1 MLACDLKKIPKCC
14 KNRSDL
20 NDFIPVHSLFGK
32 SKLLRRQQRWLALTP
47 RLLSLQDMWE
57 ILFNLDMNSTKG
69 QADVTNLAKTQFC
82 GADPTDLLQTRAQV
96 AAENVAD
103 PVYFHTMDAGL
114 CIAFLHPLQVGL
126 LLVTKLSEIKRV
138 LLFRATQN
146 DQKSNSPGICLNI
159 SVNTILII

>member
-82 GADPTDLLQTRAQV
+82 GADPTDFLQTRAQV

-126 LLVTKLSEIKRV
+126 LLVTKLSEIKGSFYSG
-138 LLFRATQN
+138 LLRMTRKATAL
-146 DQKSNSPGICLNI
+146 GY
-159 SVNTILII
+159 V

>member
-1 MLACDLKKIPKCC
+1 MLQEPQRFKRLYSSTLTLWQKQTPQATAEMARPH
-14 KNRSDL
+14 
-20 NDFIPVHSLFGK
+20 PETSL
-32 SKLLRRQQRWLALTP
+32 SP
-47 RLLSLQDMWE
+47 RHVGNTFQS
-57 ILFNLDMNSTKG
+57 DMNSTKG

-126 LLVTKLSEIKRV
+126 LLVTKLSEIKGSFYSG
-138 LLFRATQN
+138 LLRMTRKATAL
-146 DQKSNSPGICLNI
+146 GY
-159 SVNTILII
+159 V